1 MVFSGMKHRIEEYEK
16 REKRQKI
23 RRGGLR
29 CGMLSSTVLS
39 CAVDNIS
46 AVRSL

>member
-1 MVFSGMKHRIEEYEK
+1 MREERGKK
-16 REKRQKI
+16 REER
-23 RRGGLR
+23 RERGGLR
-29 CGMLSSTVLS
+29 CGVLSCAVFVLS